1 MANRIDL
8 TDLNSLTTAVATRR
22 RFMSALGAVGAG
34 VAASSLLA
42 ACSKSTTEPSGS
54 GGSSAALDLQIIS
67 AAATAEALASVMYD
81 NIIKSSPAYASLAGI
96 AADDQ
101 AYLVA
106 GRQQEAIHYATL
118 VGAGAKP
125 LTLNFYFPTGMFSD
139 PTGATTINTLITLED
154 AFIAAYLIGVRDLST
169 GCAPKTLAAQI
180 LGIECEHRALGR
192 VIANDLALG
201 ATTGLSGAAESVNP
215 PSHAPNNLAF
225 ERTFNTALPD
235 IAHVVTALGPFTT
248 AGSTGFDTT
257 VFAFNTTSN
266 FYLTESPSVTLDDT
280 TP

>member
-1 MANRIDL
+1 MANRLDL
-8 TDLNSLTTAVATRR
+8 TDLNSLTTAVASRR

-42 ACSKSTTEPSGS
+42 ACSKSSTEPSSS
-54 GGSSAALDLQIIS
+54 GGSAALDQQIIS

-81 NIIKSSPAYASLAGI
+81 NIIKSSPAYASLSGNAP
-96 AADDQ
+96 DQ

-106 GRQQEAIHYATL
+106 ARQQEGIHYATL

-154 AFIAAYLIGVRDLST
+154 AFIAAYLIGIRDLSSDSL
-169 GCAPKTLAAQI
+169 KVLAGQI
-180 LGIECEHRALGR
+180 MGIECEHRALGR
-192 VIANDLALG
+192 VIANDLSLG
-201 ATTGLSGAAESVNP
+201 ATTGLSGVAESVVP
-215 PSHAPNNLAF
+215 PGHAVNNIAF
-225 ERTFNTALPD
+225 ERTFSTALPD
-235 IAHVVTALGPFTT
+235 ISHVVAALGPFTA
-248 AGSTGFDTT
+248 AGSSGFDST
-257 VFAFNTTSN
+257 VFAFNTSSN
-266 FYLTESPSVTLDDT
+266 FYTSESPSVSLDDT

>member
-1 MANRIDL
+1 MANRFDL
-8 TDLNSLTTAVATRR
+8 PDMDSLATAVASRR
-22 RFMSALGAVGAG
+22 RFMTALGAVGAG
-34 VAASSLLA
+34 VATSGLLA
-42 ACSKSTTEPSGS
+42 ACSKSTTEPSG
-54 GGSSAALDLQIIS
+54 GGSASLDLQIIS
-67 AAATAEALASVMYD
+67 AAATAEALASVMYH
-81 NIIKSSPAYASLAGI
+81 NIITTAPAYAMLSGI

-118 VGAGAKP
+118 VAAGAKP
-125 LTLNFYFPTGMFSD
+125 LTLNFYFPTGMFTD

-169 GCAPKTLAAQI
+169 DALKVLAGQI

-201 ATTGLSGAAESVNP
+201 ATTGLSGAPESVVP

-225 ERTFNTALPD
+225 ERTFSSAVPD

-248 AGSTGFDTT
+248 AGATGFDST
-257 VFAFNTTSN
+257 VFAFNTTPN
-266 FYLTESPSVTLDDT
+266 FYITETPSVMLDDT

>member
-1 MANRIDL
+1 MADRLDL
-8 TDLNSLTTAVATRR
+8 TDLHSLTTAVASRR

-42 ACSKSTTEPSGS
+42 ACSKSTTEPTGS
-54 GGSSAALDLQIIS
+54 SGSSAALDLQIIS

-81 NIIKSSPAYASLAGI
+81 NIIKTSPAYASLAGI

-169 GCAPKTLAAQI
+169 DALKTLAAQI

-192 VIANDLALG
+192 VIANDLSLG
-201 ATTGLSGAAESVNP
+201 ATTGLSGTAESVVP
-215 PSHAPNNLAF
+215 PNHAPNNLAF
-225 ERTFNTALPD
+225 ERTFSTALPD
-235 IAHVVTALGPFTT
+235 ISHVVAALAPFTT
-248 AGSTGFDTT
+248 AGSSGFDST
-257 VFAFNTTSN
+257 VFAFNTSSN
-266 FYLTESPSVTLDDT
+266 FYISESPSVTLDDT

>member
-1 MANRIDL
+1 MANRLDL

-22 RFMSALGAVGAG
+22 RFMTALGAAGAG
-34 VAASSLLA
+34 VAASGLLA
-42 ACSKSTTEPSGS
+42 ACSKSTTEPSS
-54 GGSSAALDLQIIS
+54 SGSSAALDLQIIS

-81 NIIKSSPAYASLAGI
+81 NIIKTSPAYASLASGHS
-96 AADDQ
+96 DDQ

-125 LTLNFYFPTGMFSD
+125 LTLNFYFPSGMFSD

-169 GCAPKTLAAQI
+169 DALKTLAAQI

-192 VIANDLALG
+192 IIANDLSLG
-201 ATTGLSGAAESVNP
+201 ATTGLSGTPESVVP
-215 PSHAPNNLAF
+215 PLHSPNNLAF
-225 ERTFNTALPD
+225 ERTFSTALPD

-248 AGSTGFDTT
+248 AGASGFGSTP
-257 VFAFNTTSN
+257 FAFNTASN
-266 FYLTESPSVTLDDT
+266 FYVTESPTVMLDDT